1 MIMERHAP
9 DWLSLTF
16 GGLFVALA
24 FLLPV
29 GRWVDWNLSAWV
41 LPAAVVLLGV
51 GIAVSAIATVNRRS
65 D

>member
-1 MIMERHAP
+1 MERHAP

>member
-1 MIMERHAP
+1 MIMDRHAP
-9 DWLSLTF
+9 DWLSLSF

-41 LPAAVVLLGV
+41 LPAAVVLFGV
-51 GIAVSAIATVNRRS
+51 GIAISAIASVNHFV

>member
-1 MIMERHAP
+1 MERHAP

-41 LPAAVVLLGV
+41 LPVAVVLLGV